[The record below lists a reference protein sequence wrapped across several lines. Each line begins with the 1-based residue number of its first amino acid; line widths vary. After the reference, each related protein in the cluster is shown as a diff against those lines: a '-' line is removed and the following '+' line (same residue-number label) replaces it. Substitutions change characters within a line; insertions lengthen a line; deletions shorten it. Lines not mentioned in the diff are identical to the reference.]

1 MMTPRP
7 NPDDQLLDFIEGRDA
22 LSQQLK
28 ALKNHPDQQAPA
40 ALDATILA
48 QIERSLVEESN
59 ANKQVHASKL
69 NPKKTPS
76 FNLSLDFLF
85 KHWAIPAGI
94 TALLVLGVTLQLR
107 DTAQEKNPVQLAE
120 SKVQQVDERVFIPAQ
135 ISAEQDAPP
144 VEMHSPVTP
153 QVIASEPET
162 TMQVARKKAK
172 SIDMLV
178 AAKQTPAPA
187 PTIMAEAETYA
198 KPQTQV
204 ASADELISA
213 KIAPAPVPAPVPVP
227 VPVPSIATAT
237 PTPSLKILGSSGSLN
252 RAREQNQAQAQTTIQ
267 IPASTVA
274 QITEQEIKTVLS
286 PATATRFAEAPLGK
300 SAELPMSAAAP
311 KPAVSAVSA
320 ISTISTISAKP
331 IIEEEASWLKRIEEQ
346 LKQEKNETALKE
358 WQAFRKAY
366 PHANIS
372 ESTLKKLQA
381 LEQAKKEP

>member
-7 NPDDQLLDFIEGRDA
+7 NPDDPLLDFIEGRDA

-28 ALKNHPDQQAPA
+28 ALKNHPDQQLPA

-59 ANKQVHASKL
+59 AKKQVHASKL
-69 NPKKTPS
+69 NPKKTPA
-76 FNLSLDFLF
+76 FNLSFDFLF

-162 TMQVARKKAK
+162 SMQVARKKAK
-172 SIDMLV
+172 STDMLA
-178 AAKQTPAPA
+178 AAKQAPAPA

-213 KIAPAPVPAPVPVP
+213 KIAPTPAHA
-227 VPVPSIATAT
+227 PVPSIATAT

-286 PATATRFAEAPLGK
+286 PATATRFAEAPLAK
-300 SAELPMSAAAP
+300 SAELPMNSTAP

-346 LKQEKNETALKE
+346 LKQEKNEAALKE

-366 PHANIS
+366 PQAHIS
-372 ESTLKKLQA
+372 ELTLKKLQA

>member
-7 NPDDQLLDFIEGRDA
+7 NPDDPLLDFIEGRDA

-40 ALDATILA
+40 ALDAAILA
-48 QIERSLVEESN
+48 QIERALAEESN

-120 SKVQQVDERVFIPAQ
+120 NKVQHVDERVFIPAQ

-178 AAKQTPAPA
+178 AAKQAPA
-187 PTIMAEAETYA
+187 PTLMAEAETYA

-213 KIAPAPVPAPVPVP
+213 KIAPTHAP

-274 QITEQEIKTVLS
+274 QITDQEIKTVLS
-286 PATATRFAEAPLGK
+286 PATATRFAEAPLAK
-300 SAELPMSAAAP
+300 SAELPMNVAAP

-346 LKQEKNETALKE
+346 LKQEKNEAALKE

-372 ESTLKKLQA
+372 ESTLKKLQV

>member
-7 NPDDQLLDFIEGRDA
+7 NPDDQLLDFIEGHDA

-59 ANKQVHASKL
+59 AKKQVHASKL

-76 FNLSLDFLF
+76 FNLSFDFLF

-107 DTAQEKNPVQLAE
+107 DTAQEKNPVQLTE
-120 SKVQQVDERVFIPAQ
+120 NKVQQVNERVFIPAQ

-162 TMQVARKKAK
+162 SMQDARKKAK
-172 SIDMLV
+172 STDMLA
-178 AAKQTPAPA
+178 AAKQAPAPA
-187 PTIMAEAETYA
+187 PTLMAEAETYA
-198 KPQTQV
+198 KPETQV

-213 KIAPAPVPAPVPVP
+213 KIAPAPVPAPVPT
-227 VPVPSIATAT
+227 IATAT

-286 PATATRFAEAPLGK
+286 PATATRFAEAPLAK
-300 SAELPMSAAAP
+300 SAELPMNSTAP

-346 LKQEKNETALKE
+346 LKQEKNEAALKE
-358 WQAFRKAY
+358 WHAFRKAY
-366 PHANIS
+366 PHVNIS

>member
-40 ALDATILA
+40 ALDAAILA

-69 NPKKTPS
+69 TSKKTPS
-76 FNLSLDFLF
+76 FNLSFDFLF

-120 SKVQQVDERVFIPAQ
+120 NKVQQVNERVFIPAQ

-162 TMQVARKKAK
+162 SMQVARKKAK
-172 SIDMLV
+172 STDMLA
-178 AAKQTPAPA
+178 AAKQAPAPAPA

-198 KPQTQV
+198 KPETQV

-213 KIAPAPVPAPVPVP
+213 KIAPTPAHAPVP

-286 PATATRFAEAPLGK
+286 PATATRFAEAPLAK
-300 SAELPMSAAAP
+300 SAELPMNSAAP
-311 KPAVSAVSA
+311 KPAVSA
-320 ISTISTISAKP
+320 ISTISAKP
-331 IIEEEASWLKRIEEQ
+331 IIEEETRWLKRIEEQ
-346 LKQEKNETALKE
+346 LKQEKNEAALKE

-366 PHANIS
+366 PHVNIS

>member
-7 NPDDQLLDFIEGRDA
+7 NADDQLLDFIEGRDA

-120 SKVQQVDERVFIPAQ
+120 NKVQQVDERVFIPAQ
-135 ISAEQDAPP
+135 ISTEQAAPS

-162 TMQVARKKAK
+162 SMQVARKKAK
-172 SIDMLV
+172 STDMLA

-213 KIAPAPVPAPVPVP
+213 KIAPTPAHAP

-286 PATATRFAEAPLGK
+286 PATATRFAEAPLAK
-300 SAELPMSAAAP
+300 SAELPMNSSAP
-311 KPAVSAVSA
+311 KPAVSAV
-320 ISTISTISAKP
+320 STISAKP
-331 IIEEEASWLKRIEEQ
+331 IIEEEASWLKRIEEL
-346 LKQEKNETALKE
+346 LKQEKNEPALKE
-358 WQAFRKAY
+358 WHAFRKAY
-366 PHANIS
+366 PHVNIS